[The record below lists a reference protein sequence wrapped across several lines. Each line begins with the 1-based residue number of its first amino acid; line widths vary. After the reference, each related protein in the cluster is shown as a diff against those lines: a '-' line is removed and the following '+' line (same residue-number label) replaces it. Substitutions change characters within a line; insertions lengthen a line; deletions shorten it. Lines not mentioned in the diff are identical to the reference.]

1 MRISDWSSDVCS
13 ADLACTDL
21 ATPASA
27 RRGGSDAPQFTR
39 ISEAYA
45 LLPQAFGSRY
55 QGIDHRFVLTLF
67 DGPGCSGTSLTLTSQ
82 ENGRPGAYRLS
93 AYHFD
98 RRVQSVLIRYQ
109 PRPPDPYL
117 SDPTTPAAATPTPAP
132 PPPPPTPPSQA
143 QKT

>member
-1 MRISDWSSDVCS
+1 MRISDWSSYVCS
-13 ADLACTDL
+13 SDL
-21 ATPASA
+21 
-27 RRGGSDAPQFTR
+27 FTR

-98 RRVQSVLIRYQ
+98 RRVQSVSIRYQ
-109 PRPPDPYL
+109 RGPLEDRKSTRL
-117 SDPTTPAAATPTPAP
+117 NS
-132 PPPPPTPPSQA
+132 SH
-143 QKT
+143 